1 MVVLTALRSALAG
14 LARNPVLFV
23 VAAALALFQL
33 PQLAAQALGP
43 AAASVVSA
51 LFSLASL
58 VVVPFFQAG
67 LLGMADEALDGRTR
81 AGRFLAAGRE
91 HYVAMLVAY
100 LLLLAVLFVFWIV
113 ALIGGL
119 VFAVFAFGSGGS
131 VFGDPALLA
140 VAGMLVLVAVVVYL
154 GTVFFVQFYG
164 QAIVV
169 EDLGAIDGYRRSV
182 RLVRRNLV
190 PTLGYSLLAWT
201 AGLGFGAVAAV
212 ASLLLSTPPAAMP
225 SLPQVSTGA
234 AVVLGVAVVVL
245 TALFSAFFMT
255 FSVAFYRGIASREA
269 GSDAAQAAD

>member
-23 VAAALALFQL
+23 VTAVLALFQL

-51 LFSLASL
+51 LSSLLSI

-67 LLGMADEALDGRTR
+67 LIGMADEALDGRTR

-91 HYVAMLVAY
+91 HYVSMLVAY

-119 VFAVFAFGSGGS
+119 VFAVFAFGSGRS
-131 VFGDPALLA
+131 VLADPALLA
-140 VAGMLVLVAVVVYL
+140 IAGMLVLVAAVVYL

-169 EDLGAIDGYRRSV
+169 EDLGAVDGYRRSV
-182 RLVRRNLV
+182 HIVRRNLV
-190 PTLGYSLLAWT
+190 PTLGYSLLAWVV
-201 AGLGFGAVAAV
+201 GVGFGGLAGAASV
-212 ASLLLSTPPAAMP
+212 LLSSPPGAIP
-225 SLPQVSTGA
+225 SLPPVSTGA
-234 AVVLGVAVVVL
+234 AVGLAVAAVVL

-255 FSVAFYRGIASREA
+255 FSVAFYRAIASREA
-269 GSDAAQAAD
+269 GTGATTVAD